1 MVDAELREALAV
13 ASLTSELKFD
23 GLIETVRE
31 LLSFTE
37 IKINNVK
44 RRSECFKVDFQAACK
59 NGPDVE
65 NLIKQYCERN
75 GDIEGCNFKV

>member
-23 GLIETVRE
+23 GLRNTDELTETVRE

-44 RRSECFKVDFQAACK
+44 GRSECFKVDFQVACK

-65 NLIKQYCERN
+65 NLINSTARGMERH
-75 GDIEGCNFKV
+75 